1 MDTGGSF
8 SGGVIAMLILKRRK
22 IMIKRN
28 IRILWG
34 IALLQ
39 GMVFYAP
46 VATLYLGAALCLT
59 GVLLYWHSFP
69 KKRII

>member
-1 MDTGGSF
+1 
-8 SGGVIAMLILKRRK
+8 
-22 IMIKRN
+22 MIKRN

-39 GMVFYAP
+39 GMMFYAP
-46 VATLYLGAALCLT
+46 VATLYLGAALCLI